1 MILEKSG
8 SDGVCRDWAA
18 VGRLPVLQYFC
29 DLDPDIS
36 LFSPQYSSEPLAIHE
51 YQLLSLDLKS
61 ADGGGIADPGA
72 GTDSSSG
79 PFPEL

>member
-1 MILEKSG
+1 MAFAKTGLPWEG
-8 SDGVCRDWAA
+8 CRCCNI
-18 VGRLPVLQYFC
+18 FC

-51 YQLLSLDLKS
+51 YQLLSLDLELV
-61 ADGGGIADPGA
+61 GGGIADLGA
-72 GTDSSSG
+72 GTDSSGG